1 MFDGGVP
8 EVKSDIIYK
17 RMLRSDS
24 HLALKHRGYLS
35 RVVCG
40 AFQRI

>member
-35 RVVCG
+35 
-40 AFQRI
+40 